1 MPTYWRV
8 ERWGP
13 CLETAREQIRVSGGA
28 ASRKPLGDSSA
39 GFVRDLELHR
49 LASLFLNHCGS
60 TAHPATGTDVV
71 DFESAGRYWPIR
83 RPLFHGSWS
92 RREAG
97 CSINQHL
104 RCRPRP
110 LQRRIAIDRLGSP
123 TSKNAIAFGGP
134 REAQTFTFVAPCRL
148 SRGRSIAPVGS
159 FRRRPEER
167 RRAVRPVQRAADDRA
182 ELRASSSAKLIRVSG
197 TALQRKSISFC
208 SIGRTILPS
217 RPEPRRSV
225 ARRESQG
232 WPLCGHRVAGAAWP

>member
-182 ELRASSSAKLIRVSG
+182 GHIVRRFVSWIE
-197 TALQRKSISFC
+197 ADLD
-208 SIGRTILPS
+208 
-217 RPEPRRSV
+217 
-225 ARRESQG
+225 A
-232 WPLCGHRVAGAAWP
+232 